1 MSGICS
7 LPDSGMSPELEEALA
22 VLGAVKERGGTARAL
37 GGVAIALRCSS
48 AREGGPLSRAYGDLD
63 LVTDRS
69 SASAV
74 ADVVEA
80 AGFTPEK
87 RFNAAH
93 GRTRMLFINQDDRH
107 LDLFVDTFAMCHT
120 LELSKRLTIDEA
132 TLPLA
137 DLLLTKLQIARLT
150 QKDVVDTTA
159 LLVDHGLG
167 DSDDDLN
174 VDYITGLLAQD
185 WGWWRTV
192 TENLA
197 KLSEELP
204 GLELE
209 PSQARAVELQ
219 AKSLVEAIEGRPK
232 SLRWRARA
240 RVGDRLPWRDE
251 PEELG

>member
-1 MSGICS
+1 MTDVAQLGIPVR
-7 LPDSGMSPELEEALA
+7 L
-22 VLGAVKERGGTARAL
+22 L
-37 GGVAIALRCSS
+37 GGVGIALRCPIARAPGPL
-48 AREGGPLSRAYGDLD
+48 AREFSDLD
-63 LVTDRS
+63 FVARRSVRKGLKGVLVDHGFRS
-69 SASAV
+69 
-74 ADVVEA
+74 VE
-80 AGFTPEK
+80 
-87 RFNAAH
+87 RFNAAN
-93 GRTRMLFINQDDRH
+93 GQDRMMFEYENGMHADV
-107 LDLFVDTFAMCHT
+107 FVDTFAMCHT